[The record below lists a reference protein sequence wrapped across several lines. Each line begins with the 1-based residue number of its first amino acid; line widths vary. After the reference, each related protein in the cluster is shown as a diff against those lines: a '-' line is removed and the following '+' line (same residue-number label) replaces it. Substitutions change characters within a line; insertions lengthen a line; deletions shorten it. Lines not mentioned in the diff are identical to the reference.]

1 MNEYNGMI
9 PHSQMMY
16 NVILG
21 ISLTSASLA
30 YKIQFPDIRR
40 TNYKYCLGNH
50 KPVFSQIE
58 SDLIFRWEWNKW
70 LSFPESM
77 KRIILLD
84 EYPGIHDNQV
94 VIDQMGVVTAAR
106 WLVGHNDSSI
116 KGMGVWGAVLWLF
129 SNPHWQPAVK
139 LWLKGHDPYI
149 YIYIYTHTHIHIY
162 NYGCH

>member
-50 KPVFSQIE
+50 KPVFCQIE

-70 LSFPESM
+70 LSVPESM
-77 KRIILLD
+77 KKIILLG
-84 EYPGIHDNQV
+84 EYHSIHDNQV
-94 VIDQMGVVTAAR
+94 VIDQMGLVTAAF
-106 WLVGHNDSSI
+106 WLIDHNDFSI
-116 KGMGVWGAVLWLF
+116 QRVGVGGAVLWLF
-129 SNPHWQPAVK
+129 SNPHWQPGVK
-139 LWLKGHDPYI
+139 LWLKGYDPLMI
-149 YIYIYTHTHIHIY
+149 MVISRSL
-162 NYGCH
+162 